1 MLVCVVSAM
10 YMVRMRSNGAT
21 AALDAMPA
29 IPPAS
34 SLHPV
39 LSAELNYLRVDKSI
53 KGFRACIVM

>member
-1 MLVCVVSAM
+1 MLFCVLSAM

-34 SLHPV
+34 SLHQCNAK
-39 LSAELNYLRVDKSI
+39 LLYIYIA
-53 KGFRACIVM
+53 